1 MELKRMADALLTIDN
16 IVKRFGDTTILDGI
30 SFSVKKSEV
39 IVIVGPSGC
48 GKSTLLRC
56 INALEPIQEGSI
68 TLDGDVIERNSKTLP
83 LLRQRIG
90 MVFQS
95 YDLFPH
101 LTVLDNV
108 LLAPCK
114 VQKRDKEEVKQEAM
128 SLLERVGLKEK
139 AKSYPR
145 ELSGGQKQRVA
156 IVRALCMHPEILLF
170 DEVTAALDPEMVR
183 EVLDVMLDLA
193 KQGRTMLIV
202 THEMQFARAIA
213 DRIIFLDN
221 GKIVEEATPDE
232 FFDNP
237 KTERAKQFLNTFEFD
252 SVRAKKEL
260 AE

>member
-1 MELKRMADALLTIDN
+1 MADALLTIDN

-56 INALEPIQEGSI
+56 INALEPIQDGKI

-101 LTVLDNV
+101 LTVLDNI

>member
-1 MELKRMADALLTIDN
+1 MADALLTIN
-16 IVKRFGDTTILDGI
+16 NVVKRFGDTTILDGI

>member
-1 MELKRMADALLTIDN
+1 MADALLTIDN

-101 LTVLDNV
+101 LTVLDNI

-114 VQKRDKEEVKQEAM
+114 VQNRDKEEVKQEAM